1 MNLIQA
7 IIMGLIQGLTEFLPV
22 SSSGHLVLTSSLY
35 KYFTN
40 KEFVTGSS
48 EEVVFD
54 IVLHLGTLLAV
65 CLFFKDDIIKITKA
79 FVNACVKRDFSD
91 PEAKLAGFI
100 LLGTVFTVFVAFP
113 LKIVSETLINIPY
126 IVGIFIFMTGCILY
140 IGEWAAEKKTVKTD
154 KVDLKTAIIIGIAQG
169 IASIPGISRSGST
182 ISTGILLGLDRV
194 SCARYSFLLSL
205 PIIVG
210 ASIFYPVL
218 EVNLHEFLTYN
229 WIAFVVGFVVSF
241 ISGYFCIKYFLKF
254 LGKHSM
260 KVFAYY
266 CWIAGT
272 FMFVF
277 FKFFA

>member
-7 IIMGLIQGLTEFLPV
+7 VIMGLMQGLTEFLPV

-35 KYFTN
+35 KFFTN
-40 KEFVTGSS
+40 KEFVTGGS

-65 CLFFKDDIIKITKA
+65 FLFFKEDIIQLAKA
-79 FVNACVKRDFSD
+79 FFVACIKRDFSD
-91 PEAKLAGFI
+91 KDAKLSAFI
-100 LLGTVFTVFVAFP
+100 LLGTVFTIFVAFP
-113 LKIVSETLINIPY
+113 LKIVSESLMNLPY
-126 IVGIFIFMTGCILY
+126 VVGVFLVITGCILY
-140 IGEWAAEKKTVKTD
+140 LGEWASEKKKAKTD

-182 ISTGILLGLDRV
+182 IATGIFLGLDRV
-194 SCARYSFLLSL
+194 ACARYSFLLSL

-210 ASIFYPVL
+210 ASIFYPIL
-218 EVNLHEFLTYN
+218 EVDFQELLNYN
-229 WIAFVVGFVVSF
+229 WLAFAVGFVVSF

-260 KVFAYY
+260 RVFAYY
-266 CWIAGT
+266 CWVAGT
-272 FMFVF
+272 FMFIF
-277 FKFFA
+277 FKFFV

>member
-35 KYFTN
+35 KYFTH

-65 CLFFKDDIIKITKA
+65 VLFFKDDILKITKS
-79 FVNACVKRDFSD
+79 FINACVKRDFSD
-91 PEAKLAGFI
+91 ADAKLAAFI
-100 LLGTVFTVFVAFP
+100 LLGTVFTVLVAFP
-113 LKIVSETLINIPY
+113 LKIVSESLINLPY
-126 IVGIFIFMTGCILY
+126 IVGIFIFLTGFILY
-140 IGEWAAEKKTVKTD
+140 LGEWASEKKKARTD
-154 KVDLKTAIIIGIAQG
+154 KVDLKTAIIIGLAQG

-182 ISTGILLGLDRV
+182 ISTGIFLGLDRV

-210 ASIFYPVL
+210 ASIFYPIL
-218 EVNLHEFLTYN
+218 ELDLHQMMSFN
-229 WIAFVVGFVVSF
+229 WAAFVVGFIVSF
-241 ISGYFCIKYFLKF
+241 VSGFFCIKYFLKF

-266 CWIAGT
+266 CWVAGI

>member
-40 KEFVTGSS
+40 KDFVTGAS

-65 CLFFKDDIIKITKA
+65 CIFFKDDIIKITKA
-79 FVNACVKRDFSD
+79 FVNACIKRDFSD
-91 PEAKLAGFI
+91 ADAKMAAFI
-100 LLGTVFTVFVAFP
+100 LLGTVFTVLVAFP
-113 LKIVSETLINIPY
+113 LKIVSESLINLPY
-126 IVGIFIFMTGCILY
+126 IVGIFIFLTGCILY
-140 IGEWAAEKKTVKTD
+140 IGEWASEKKQVKTD
-154 KVDLKTAIIIGIAQG
+154 KVDLKTAIIIGLAQG

-194 SCARYSFLLSL
+194 TCARYSFLLSL
-205 PIIVG
+205 PIIIG
-210 ASIFYPVL
+210 ASIFYPIL
-218 EVNLHEFLTYN
+218 ELELNEFLNFN
-229 WIAFVVGFVVSF
+229 WIAFIVGFFISF
-241 ISGYFCIKYFLKF
+241 VSGYFCIKYFLKF
-254 LGKHSM
+254 LAKHSM
-260 KVFAYY
+260 KIFAYY
-266 CWIAGT
+266 CWIAGM